1 MSEEVDNTPT
11 FYTKPAIVRLARKS
25 GIKILTDDAIP
36 LIDNMLRE
44 RVRELTKDSLVVLM
58 ARNARTLQSADVME
72 ALKLRGQWRT
82 SGEHLAL
89 NKTEAL

>member
-36 LIDNMLRE
+36 MIDRMLRQ
-44 RVRELTKDSLVVLM
+44 RVRELTNDSLAVLN
-58 ARNARTLQSADVME
+58 ARNARTLQAADVME
-72 ALKLRGQWRT
+72 AIKMRGQIRT

-89 NKTEAL
+89 NKTESV